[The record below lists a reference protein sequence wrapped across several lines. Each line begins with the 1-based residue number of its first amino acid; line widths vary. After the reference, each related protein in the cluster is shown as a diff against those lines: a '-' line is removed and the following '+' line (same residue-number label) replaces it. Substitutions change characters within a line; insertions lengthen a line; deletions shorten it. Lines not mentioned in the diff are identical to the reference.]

1 MRHIAVV
8 PQLALAITLA
18 ATAQQMFVLLGV
30 LEMGSESG
38 REAPFSI
45 LLVIAAIALLLTGV
59 FLIVVPAMRRVGA
72 RLAGSRSC
80 YLLAPALGLLVGV
93 HFHTY
98 DSYYLPHLVRFSELH
113 GAQDTLYM
121 GIVAAV
127 SIATALAARYGRRFG
142 LFVLGAVL
150 CAGVLTLLVES
161 GGH

>member
-1 MRHIAVV
+1 MHRLALV

-18 ATAQQMFVLLGV
+18 ATAQQTLVALGV
-30 LEMGSESG
+30 LAMGTESG
-38 REAPFSI
+38 QEAPFS
-45 LLVIAAIALLLTGV
+45 LLLAIAALALLPTGV
-59 FLIVVPAMRRVGA
+59 FLIVAPAIRPVVR

-93 HFHTY
+93 HFHAY

-127 SIATALAARYGRRFG
+127 SIATALAARYGRQFG
-142 LFVLGAVL
+142 LFVLGAALWV
-150 CAGVLTLLVES
+150 GVLTLIVES